1 MPSKIIMV
9 GIDEAGYGPVLG
21 PLVVSAAA
29 LEVPA
34 ERADE
39 CLWSQLKDGVGKT
52 VNPRRGRVPIADSK
66 LLYKP
71 KEGLSRLEKSVLS
84 AITVWRGM
92 PPHLRGLLG
101 MTCPELPAKLAEY
114 PWYREANPELPRK
127 ADAGGL
133 LIATSLLRRT
143 LAEAGVSIAACFAEV
158 LPEGHYNRLVNSTQN
173 KAIVSGGLILRL
185 MQRVADAYPD
195 HEIRFCIDK
204 QGGRDHYGR
213 MLLQGFDTRRLRI
226 LEENERHSAYE
237 MTDARG
243 KWCVRFDE
251 GGESLHLPT
260 ALASMLSKYL
270 RELFMESFNDY
281 WSRHA
286 PTVKPTAGY
295 YLDGHRFL
303 KDIAPHVQS
312 LGVDRRMLVRE
323 R

>member
-1 MPSKIIMV
+1 MPEKTIMV

-29 LEVPA
+29 LEVPSDQ
-34 ERADE
+34 ADV
-39 CLWSQLKDGVGKT
+39 CLWSQLKDGVGKSP
-52 VNPRRGRVPIADSK
+52 NPKNGRVPIADSK
-66 LLYKP
+66 VLYKP
-71 KEGLSRLEKSVLS
+71 KEGISRLEKSVLA
-84 AITVWRGM
+84 AISVWRGA

-101 MTCPELPAKLAEY
+101 MVCPDLPAKLDEY
-114 PWYREANPELPRK
+114 PWYREANTDLPRK
-127 ADAGGL
+127 ADPGGL
-133 LIATSLLRRT
+133 RIATSLLGRT
-143 LAEAGVSIAACFAEV
+143 LSECGVRVAACFAEV
-158 LPEGHYNRLVNSTQN
+158 LPEGHYNRLVSSTQN
-173 KAIVSGGLILRL
+173 KAIVSGGLVLRL

-195 HEIRFCIDK
+195 HEIRFCVDK

-213 MLLQGFDTRRLRI
+213 MLLRGFETRQLRI

-237 MTDARG
+237 LIDARG
-243 KWCVRFDE
+243 TWRIRFDE
-251 GGESLHLPT
+251 GSESLHLPT

-270 RELFMESFNDY
+270 RELFMECFNDY

-295 YLDGHRFL
+295 YLDGRRFL
-303 KDIAPHVQS
+303 KDIAPHVTA